1 MTRTLLPPST
11 DVTHSLTSPRFSCQ
25 GLGLGLSSGSAAS
38 KHASPLT
45 GLAVA
50 DASEGGAEEEKEGH
64 SGAIM
69 LAGIRAPTT
78 ASLSGGRGLVS
89 RLPLRRTAAGAGGH
103 RGRTP
108 SFPQDTR

>member
-1 MTRTLLPPST
+1 M
-11 DVTHSLTSPRFSCQ
+11 
-25 GLGLGLSSGSAAS
+25 
-38 KHASPLT
+38 
-45 GLAVA
+45 A

-89 RLPLRRTAAGAGGH
+89 HLPHAGQWQERAGTGE
-103 RGRTP
+103 GRP
-108 SFPQDTR
+108 SFHRTHGKEFRKNTEHYHKGLTAWKLRVTPALTYPNA